1 MDFATAPGGNPFLM
15 NDDDFATSADSS
27 MASNPFLSND
37 FSMPAADP
45 ALNPFLMGGDDFPAP
60 ADSASA
66 GTNPFAMF
74 GMEEEPEPPPAM
86 APAQTVDFFGG
97 AVPQPDFF
105 IPQEP
110 PVQDS
115 LIFSPERP
123 PPPRPAPPPTTAHV
137 PTSLPLAGVVE
148 YRPETTILVPEEAN
162 TVPSRPPPPR
172 PVPPSRE
179 TVQLIQ
185 TVTGAMEA
193 NSSDL
198 LDRLQA
204 NRTPS
209 PTPMRDLH
217 SPSPT
222 PDLYCDGQDL
232 MIDSTSA
239 PPPITAVVEE
249 PQTAANFMDI
259 FGGSSEPEPAPDFT
273 QPREIEQKSSQE
285 IYETIPQ
292 ITQQSPQAVYEQIP
306 QQPPQAIY
314 EQPSQQTPEVAHEP
328 TPQFVPQPPQQAYE
342 PTPQF
347 VTQPPQEAYEPTSQF
362 ASQPPQ
368 AVYEQIPQIVQQPPA
383 EQPPAQTADLFGLFG
398 DATPAAPPPRPAP
411 PAVPMTLT
419 PPEDANLIGDLSS
432 PGGGFSQPQSTEPPL
447 SFAAEP
453 RRPPPPKVP
462 PRPPSPAAPQPPS
475 TFSQQAFSDTPKPP
489 TVLTPPEQLQSFAQ
503 EAPPAEPDEFD
514 SFNDAFSA
522 KFESAGTE
530 KKSGDAF
537 YNAFG
542 ATVGGEETGDGG
554 RLNLI

>member
-15 NDDDFATSADSS
+15 NDDDFANPADNS
-27 MASNPFLSND
+27 MASNPFLSDD
-37 FSMPAADP
+37 FTMPAADP

-60 ADSASA
+60 PDNASA

-74 GMEEEPEPPPAM
+74 GMEEEPAPPPAM

-123 PPPRPAPPPTTAHV
+123 PPPRPAPPPITAHV

-148 YRPETTILVPEEAN
+148 YRPETIVLVPEEAN
-162 TVPSRPPPPR
+162 TAPSRPPPPR

-222 PDLYCDGQDL
+222 PDLYNDGQDL
-232 MIDSTSA
+232 LMDTTPA
-239 PPPITAVVEE
+239 PPPQSATIEE

-259 FGGSSEPEPAPDFT
+259 FGGSSEPEPAQDFT
-273 QPREIEQKSSQE
+273 QPPEIEQQASQAV
-285 IYETIPQ
+285 YDQIPQ
-292 ITQQSPQAVYEQIP
+292 ITQQSPQAVYEPVPQQQPLVTYEETPQFAPQPPEASYEPTPQFAP
-306 QQPPQAIY
+306 QQP
-314 EQPSQQTPEVAHEP
+314 QPAYEP
-328 TPQFVPQPPQQAYE
+328 TPQFVPQPA
-342 PTPQF
+342 
-347 VTQPPQEAYEPTSQF
+347 PP
-362 ASQPPQ
+362 
-368 AVYEQIPQIVQQPPA
+368 VYEQIPQIVQQPPA
-383 EQPPAQTADLFGLFG
+383 EQPTTQTADLFGLFG
-398 DATPAAPPPRPAP
+398 DANAPAAPPPRPAP
-411 PAVPMTLT
+411 PVVAMTLT

-432 PGGGFSQPQSTEPPL
+432 PGGGFTQPQSTEPPL

-475 TFSQQAFSDTPKPP
+475 TFAQPAFSDMPKPP
-489 TVLTPPEQLQSFAQ
+489 TVLTPPEQLQPFAQ
-503 EAPPAEPDEFD
+503 EAPPPEPDEFD

-522 KFESAGTE
+522 KFESAGAE

-554 RLNLI
+554 KL

>member
-15 NDDDFATSADSS
+15 NDDDFVNQPDNS
-27 MASNPFLSND
+27 MASNPFLSGD

-45 ALNPFLMGGDDFPAP
+45 ALNPFLMGGDDFQAS
-60 ADSASA
+60 ADNSSA

-74 GMEEEPEPPPAM
+74 GMEEEPQPPPAA

-105 IPQEP
+105 VPQEP

-123 PPPRPAPPPTTAHV
+123 PPPRPAPPAVPHV

-148 YRPETTILVPEEAN
+148 YHPETTVLVPEEAS

-185 TVTGAMEA
+185 AVTGSMEA

-222 PDLYCDGQDL
+222 PDLFNDGQDL
-232 MIDSTSA
+232 LMDTTPA
-239 PPPITAVVEE
+239 PPPPSATIEQ
-249 PQTAANFMDI
+249 PQTAASFMDI
-259 FGGSSEPEPAPDFT
+259 FGGGSDPEPPPMLV
-273 QPREIEQKSSQE
+273 QSPEIVEQSPPHVE
-285 IYETIPQ
+285 YEPQPQ
-292 ITQQSPQAVYEQIP
+292 ITQQPPQAAYEPPPQIP
-306 QQPPQAIY
+306 QQPPQVVY
-314 EQPSQQTPEVAHEP
+314 EQP
-328 TPQFVPQPPQQAYE
+328 
-342 PTPQF
+342 
-347 VTQPPQEAYEPTSQF
+347 
-362 ASQPPQ
+362 
-368 AVYEQIPQIVQQPPA
+368 PQIVQQPPQPVYEPPPQIFQQPPQKVYEPTPQIIQQA
-383 EQPPAQTADLFGLFG
+383 PTEQPSTQPTDFFGLFG
-398 DATPAAPPPRPAP
+398 DACAPAAPPARPAP
-411 PAVPMTLT
+411 PVIAMQLT

-432 PGGGFSQPQSTEPPL
+432 PGGGFSQPQSTETPIA
-447 SFAAEP
+447 FAAEP

-475 TFSQQAFSDTPKPP
+475 NFPQPTFTDMPKPP
-489 TVLTPPEQLQSFAQ
+489 TVLTPPEQLQHAQ
-503 EAPPAEPDEFD
+503 AAPAPEPDEFD

-522 KFESAGTE
+522 KFESAGAE

-554 RLNLI
+554 IYNQLY